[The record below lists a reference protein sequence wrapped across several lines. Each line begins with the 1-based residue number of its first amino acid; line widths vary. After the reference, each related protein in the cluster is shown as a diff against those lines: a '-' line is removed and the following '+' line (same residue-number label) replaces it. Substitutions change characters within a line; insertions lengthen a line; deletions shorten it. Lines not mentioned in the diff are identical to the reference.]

1 MGTPRVAIVVTG
13 DEIVR
18 GRVSDRNGGMLARW
32 CDAHGLVVAGLTI
45 VGDDPRDITRAV
57 HENLERGADLVITT
71 GGLGVTHDDLT
82 MQAVADATAGTL
94 ALDPAAL
101 ELVRAAV
108 ASTAARD
115 RVPAHIRDATN
126 RKQAML
132 PVGGDMLAPVGTAP
146 GCVLRHGDRLIVV
159 LPGPPFEADRMWA
172 AAAGHPSV
180 AALIARAGGPPAL
193 TLRMHGVIEPE
204 IVAVLETIPA
214 ATRDGA
220 RLGICAKA
228 GEIELTLA
236 DRIPGGAARLADALD
251 RAVPG
256 ATFTRSGR
264 YVEEIVADALLVTGA
279 RIAVAESCTGGLLG
293 ARLTALPGASSWFR
307 GGVIAYDNAVKR
319 DALGVAGEILDRDG
333 AVSVA
338 CAAAMAEGV
347 RVRLDATWGVS
358 ITGIAGPGGGTP
370 AKPVGTVMIG
380 CAGPDGTIVD
390 THHFRGDRALVRERS
405 AVAALHLVRTHLGAV
420 EA

>member
-1 MGTPRVAIVVTG
+1 MGIPRVAIVVTG
-13 DEIVR
+13 DEILR
-18 GRVSDRNGGMLARW
+18 GRVSDRNGGSLARW
-32 CDAHGLVVAGLTI
+32 CDAHGMVMAGMTI

-57 HENLERGADLVITT
+57 HEGIEHGADLVITT

-82 MQAVADATAGTL
+82 MQAVADATARGL

-101 ELVRAAV
+101 ALVRAAV

-115 RVPAHIRDATN
+115 RVPAHIREATD

-132 PVGGDMLAPVGTAP
+132 PVGGEMLAPVGTAP
-146 GCVLRHGDRLIVV
+146 GCVLRHGDCVIVV
-159 LPGPPFEADRMWA
+159 LPGPPFEADRMWETA
-172 AAAGHPSV
+172 SRHPTI
-180 AALIARAGGPPAL
+180 AALIARAGGAPAL

-214 ATRDGA
+214 GTREGA

-228 GEIELTLA
+228 GELELTLA
-236 DRIPGGAARLADALD
+236 DLVPGGAARLADALD
-251 RAVPG
+251 GAVPG
-256 ATFTRSGR
+256 PPSPGTAAMWRRSSPMHSLPTAPGSR
-264 YVEEIVADALLVTGA
+264 SPSRVPAGC
-279 RIAVAESCTGGLLG
+279 SG
-293 ARLTALPGASSWFR
+293 ARLTALAGASSWFR

-319 DALGVAGEILDRDG
+319 NALGVAEEILDRDG

-347 RVRLDATWGVS
+347 RTRLDATWGIS

-370 AKPVGTVMIG
+370 GKPVGTVMIG
-380 CAGPDGTIVD
+380 CAGPDGTAVD
-390 THHFRGDRALVRERS
+390 THHFRGDRALIRERS
-405 AVAALHLVRTHLGAV
+405 AVAALHLVRMRLDARGA
-420 EA
+420 